1 MVAPLLTLPYDIL
14 FLLAAR
20 RCGVG
25 ATRERER
32 EGDGDPV
39 HLLAR
44 VWGRKGEEAYD
55 DLTRGPQWLGVF
67 ESVWMPLY

>member
-1 MVAPLLTLPYDIL
+1 VAATPSSPLLILNDASEVHLILDRLLTVGGSILVAPLLTLPYDIL

-32 EGDGDPV
+32 E
-39 HLLAR
+39 
-44 VWGRKGEEAYD
+44 
-55 DLTRGPQWLGVF
+55 RG
-67 ESVWMPLY
+67 